1 MTIKTLARKYI
12 EWLRNILQLEIELCF
27 LNCVFPQCLLSDI
40 SLASQPVHYCGTAA
54 CLLRPHNGYNMSSP
68 VSSICILFVNIMNT
82 WTWTYALLHLSV
94 SVCDSRP
101 PQRVNILASCFSN
114 CGTLLLGRL
123 HNWGE
128 GHHPDLGLQRH
139 CGQARL
145 TISRPAKSHYP

>member
-1 MTIKTLARKYI
+1 M
-12 EWLRNILQLEIELCF
+12 QLEIELCF

-68 VSSICILFVNIMNT
+68 VSSICILFVNIMHIHEHEHMPSYISLCLFVT
-82 WTWTYALLHLSV
+82 A
-94 SVCDSRP
+94 RP
-101 PQRVNILASCFSN
+101 PQGVNILASCVLN

-128 GHHPDLGLQRH
+128 GRHPDLGLQRH